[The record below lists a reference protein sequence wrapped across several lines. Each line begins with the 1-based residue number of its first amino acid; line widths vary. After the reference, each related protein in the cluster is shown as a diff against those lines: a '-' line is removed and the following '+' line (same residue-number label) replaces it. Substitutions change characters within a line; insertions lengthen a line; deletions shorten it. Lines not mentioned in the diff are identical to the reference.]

1 MYCSQCGT
9 YVEDDMLFCPQCRK
23 QLQPIKKVCIRC
35 HLPLSEDEEICP
47 ACGTRQ
53 TQEEI
58 IEEEDPYKDYWKKPI
73 LWIIAL
79 VLCIASIFLGNYMTS
94 HPLQA
99 TKSTSINQESYTL
112 KGRTSMYDLA
122 YNNQSG
128 GTVIKDQKS
137 FYYVNNNQLYV
148 SDLNQLDN
156 SEVLIDDCVGYL
168 SIKNHVL
175 YYCDSNYNYQ
185 AYDLNK
191 KTTTQILEN
200 IYYPVIKGNEV
211 YYQLDQ
217 DDESLYCY
225 DLTTKEN
232 KKLNDETTYDITID
246 GKYVY
251 YLSKDDQE
259 KYSLKRMNLE
269 DEKVETIYNEQC
281 EFFINNQFIYLSN
294 GSQILQMNKENL
306 ETKTIK
312 EVENRT
318 MVLVGNKI
326 IYASSTKVNCMN
338 LNGKDDHVLFKNVVA
353 RNLQVLGNDIFM
365 EGYEQRNGET
375 FCVFNSE
382 GQRYYLGENQTETFE
397 NVQDA

>member
-1 MYCSQCGT
+1 MKEGW
-9 YVEDDMLFCPQCRK
+9 
-23 QLQPIKKVCIRC
+23 IN
-35 HLPLSEDEEICP
+35 
-47 ACGTRQ
+47 
-53 TQEEI
+53 
-58 IEEEDPYKDYWKKPI
+58 EEENW
-73 LWIIAL
+73 
-79 VLCIASIFLGNYMTS
+79 
-94 HPLQA
+94 
-99 TKSTSINQESYTL
+99 
-112 KGRTSMYDLA
+112 
-122 YNNQSG
+122 
-128 GTVIKDQKS
+128 
-137 FYYVNNNQLYV
+137 YYY
-148 SDLNQLDN
+148 
-156 SEVLIDDCVGYL
+156 
-168 SIKNHVL
+168 
-175 YYCDSNYNYQ
+175 
-185 AYDLNK
+185 
-191 KTTTQILEN
+191 
-200 IYYPVIKGNEV
+200 
-211 YYQLDQ
+211 
-217 DDESLYCY
+217 
-225 DLTTKEN
+225 KEN

-318 MVLVGNKI
+318 MVLVENKI

-338 LNGKDDHVLFKNVVA
+338 LNGKDEHVLFKNVVA

>member
-9 YVEDDMLFCPQCRK
+9 YVEDDMLFCPQCGK

-79 VLCIASIFLGNYMTS
+79 VLCISSIFLGNYMTS

-112 KGRTSMYDLA
+112 KGRTSMYDLS

-217 DDESLYCY
+217 DHESLYRY
-225 DLTTKEN
+225 SLDDQTN
-232 KKLNDETTYDITID
+232 QKLNDETSYDITID
-246 GKYVY
+246 GKYIY
-251 YLSKDDQE
+251 YLAKNDEQ
-259 KYSLKRMNLE
+259 YALKRMTITGENIETLY
-269 DEKVETIYNEQC
+269 EKQCTFALDNKDLYLTDNSQIIKINKKTLKQETI
-281 EFFINNQFIYLSN
+281 
-294 GSQILQMNKENL
+294 K
-306 ETKTIK
+306 K
-312 EVENRT
+312 VENRAIA
-318 MVLVGNKI
+318 LVNNKI
-326 IYASSTKVNCMN
+326 VYATGTQLKMMS
-338 LNGKDDHVLFKNVVA
+338 LNGKDDQILFKNIVVSD
-353 RNLQVLGNDIFM
+353 LQVLGSDLFTK
-365 EGYEQRNGET
+365 GYVQESGVKYI
-375 FCVFNSE
+375 VFNIK
-382 GQRYYLGENQTETFE
+382 GQYKALNENTAQEFE
-397 NVQDA
+397 NLQDA

>member
-9 YVEDDMLFCPQCRK
+9 YVEDDMLFCPQCGK

-53 TQEEI
+53 IQEEVV
-58 IEEEDPYKDYWKKPI
+58 EEEDPYKGYWKKPI

-79 VLCIASIFLGNYMTS
+79 VLCISSIFLGNYMTS
-94 HPLQA
+94 HPLQG
-99 TKSTSINQESYTL
+99 TKSTSTNQENYAL
-112 KGRTSMYDLA
+112 KGKVNLYNLA

-137 FYYVNNNQLYV
+137 FYYVRNNQLYV
-148 SDLNQLDN
+148 SDLNQLDT

-168 SIKNHVL
+168 SIKDHIL
-175 YYCDSNYNYQ
+175 YYCDANYNYQ
-185 AYDLNK
+185 AYDLK
-191 KTTTQILEN
+191 EKTTTQILEN
-200 IYYPVIKGNEV
+200 IYYPIIKGDDL

-217 DDESLYCY
+217 DHESLYCY
-225 DLTTKEN
+225 SLSTKEN
-232 KKLNDETTYDITID
+232 KKINDETTYDITVD
-246 GKYVY
+246 GKYIY
-251 YLSKDDQE
+251 YLSQDEQE
-259 KYSLKRMNLE
+259 NYSLKRMNLE
-269 DEKVETIYNEQC
+269 DEKVDIVYNGQC
-281 EFFINNQFIYLSN
+281 EFFINDNSLYLSD
-294 GSQILQMNKENL
+294 GSKIVQVNKENL
-306 ETKTIK
+306 EQKTIK
-312 EVENRT
+312 EVENRS
-318 MVLVGNKI
+318 MVLVENKI

-338 LNGKDDHVLFKNVVA
+338 LSGKEDHVLFKNVVA

-365 EGYEQRNGET
+365 EGYEQSDGET

-382 GQRYYLGENQTETFE
+382 GQRYYLGANQTETFE

>member
-9 YVEDDMLFCPQCRK
+9 YVEDDMLFCPQCGK

-79 VLCIASIFLGNYMTS
+79 VLCISSIFLGNYMIS

-99 TKSTSINQESYTL
+99 TKSTSTNQESYTL

-128 GTVIKDQKS
+128 GTVIKNQKS

-191 KTTTQILEN
+191 KTTT
-200 IYYPVIKGNEV
+200 
-211 YYQLDQ
+211 
-217 DDESLYCY
+217 
-225 DLTTKEN
+225 
-232 KKLNDETTYDITID
+232 
-246 GKYVY
+246 
-251 YLSKDDQE
+251 
-259 KYSLKRMNLE
+259 
-269 DEKVETIYNEQC
+269 
-281 EFFINNQFIYLSN
+281 
-294 GSQILQMNKENL
+294 
-306 ETKTIK
+306 
-312 EVENRT
+312 
-318 MVLVGNKI
+318 
-326 IYASSTKVNCMN
+326 
-338 LNGKDDHVLFKNVVA
+338 
-353 RNLQVLGNDIFM
+353 
-365 EGYEQRNGET
+365 
-375 FCVFNSE
+375 
-382 GQRYYLGENQTETFE
+382 
-397 NVQDA
+397 

>member
-9 YVEDDMLFCPQCRK
+9 YVEDDMLFCPQCGK

-168 SIKNHVL
+168 SIKNHETHQK
-175 YYCDSNYNYQ
+175 D
-185 AYDLNK
+185 
-191 KTTTQILEN
+191 
-200 IYYPVIKGNEV
+200 EV
-211 YYQLDQ
+211 VV
-217 DDESLYCY
+217 ESLYLPRCIHAK
-225 DLTTKEN
+225 LEN
-232 KKLNDETTYDITID
+232 KTVHLEIEKQMSLKIIGDTTILVESKTNDEELEMKINPDFIT
-246 GKYVY
+246 
-251 YLSKDDQE
+251 
-259 KYSLKRMNLE
+259 
-269 DEKVETIYNEQC
+269 
-281 EFFINNQFIYLSN
+281 
-294 GSQILQMNKENL
+294 
-306 ETKTIK
+306 
-312 EVENRT
+312 
-318 MVLVGNKI
+318 
-326 IYASSTKVNCMN
+326 
-338 LNGKDDHVLFKNVVA
+338 
-353 RNLQVLGNDIFM
+353 
-365 EGYEQRNGET
+365 
-375 FCVFNSE
+375 
-382 GQRYYLGENQTETFE
+382 
-397 NVQDA
+397 